1 MFVNWKMI
9 PEIMKIRPVILVAI
23 TLAIGFLLG
32 MLTSAELRSHRLKP
46 VRVFF
51 SEEKFRE
58 AMYNAIQPSDEQ
70 KLKIDAILDKYSR
83 INSEATSSFRKEF
96 ESRMEVFRS
105 EIDSILTPEQI
116 ARMKELD
123 AQRQKMIRERRGEFG
138 RDYHKHGTRDS
149 IRHDTPPPPP
159 QR

>member
-1 MFVNWKMI
+1 MFVNWEMI
-9 PEIMKIRPVILVAI
+9 PEIMKIRPVILVVI

-96 ESRMEVFRS
+96 ESRMEVFRN

-123 AQRQKMIRERRGEFG
+123 AQRQKVIRERRGEFG

-149 IRHDTPPPPP
+149 LRHYTPPPSPP
-159 QR
+159 S